1 MAGHLFDRPLF
12 VKRTHFIQEIG
23 CLEDIFDF
31 LEEWPEEKQDIAYE
45 TILRAC
51 RQAMAARFPL
61 NAVRDNFERFL
72 KKNGMLAKIE
82 DIPAVSRRTSGHNI
96 GGA

>member
-1 MAGHLFDRPLF
+1 LIAKVSRHCEANGTRGRTVTLK
-12 VKRTHFIQEIG
+12 VKYADFQQITRSRTVG
-23 CLEDIFDF
+23 V
-31 LEEWPEEKQDIAYE
+31 A
-45 TILRAC
+45 

-61 NAVRDNFERFL
+61 NAARDNFERFL